1 MDTSTFFSI
10 LTELSWIL
18 AIVAA
23 GLGVVYILVKPE
35 DKQ

>member
-1 MDTSTFFSI
+1 MDTSTLFSI

-35 DKQ
+35 DTQ